1 MINKYLIAYGFL
13 ILFAAGILLSLNS
26 KKASSPFDST
36 PISFPTSG
44 PTPLPTVPPTQSPPS
59 ITKLTIVDAQIG
71 TGSPA
76 ASKNTITVNY
86 TGMFIDGKVF
96 DSSVGKQPFA
106 FEVGTGKVIPG
117 WDQGILGMRVGGKR
131 RLTIPPDLAYGE
143 KGIPGTIPPNST
155 LIFDVELL
163 DVK

>member
-44 PTPLPTVPPTQSPPS
+44 STPLPTVPPTQSPPS

-96 DSSVGKQPFA
+96 DSSVGKQPFT